1 MTPRRAHRLA
11 RCEYYS
17 ENATPK
23 SSAVCAGVHSGVRR
37 DFYAQERELPASSR
51 FHKYGSICASKSGWR
66 AGPCGRF
73 AVRFARPTRRLCRR
87 LHKWGMGKEY
97 NSSLKLLTPDPCV
110 LTPNFS
116 CRFVSGVISPERVAR
131 AAKRSLEGCPI
142 RDRVARQADRPITE
156 KRRWRRRMPPGHAA
170 VRRD

>member
-1 MTPRRAHRLA
+1 MRLA
-11 RCEYYS
+11 GCEYYS

-37 DFYAQERELPASSR
+37 DFYTQERELPASSR

-73 AVRFARPTRRLCRR
+73 AVRFAHPTRRLCRR
-87 LHKWGMGKEY
+87 LHKWGMGKEN

-116 CRFVSGVISPERVAR
+116 CRFVSG
-131 AAKRSLEGCPI
+131 EGPI

-156 KRRWRRRMPPGHAA
+156 KRRWRRRTPPGHAA